1 MLPVGF
7 TCCLCP
13 GPSEEATCQVCC
25 LLGGMECGL
34 LKALGIWNLGASQG
48 TGCHQEPGSVPW
60 VFIGSSSK
68 RPVSPMSWVGF
79 CRKGLSSGVPGLWHR
94 TESLPSLPAL
104 RDWTWICSVSGE
116 PLDIVPCA
124 QTEHPSIEAKPP
136 NDQNA
141 ACLCPRLR
149 HPVMPPIWG
158 THTGCVYSLF
168 STLLLLF
175 HMMLVHTWN
184 FCVHSLPSSILVVQ
198 SWELGSKF
206 LFVVSNDYYSLTLIF
221 FQKGEGRGCK

>member
-1 MLPVGF
+1 MLPVGC

-13 GPSEEATCQVCC
+13 GPSEEATGQVCC

-34 LKALGIWNLGASQG
+34 LKSLGIWNLGASQG

-94 TESLPSLPAL
+94 TESLPSLSAL
-104 RDWTWICSVSGE
+104 QDWTWICNVNGE

-149 HPVMPPIWG
+149 DTQSCHPSEALTLVVSTASFLLYFCFFTWCLF
-158 THTGCVYSLF
+158 THETSVF
-168 STLLLLF
+168 TLY
-175 HMMLVHTWN
+175 H
-184 FCVHSLPSSILVVQ
+184 LPS
-198 SWELGSKF
+198 
-206 LFVVSNDYYSLTLIF
+206 
-221 FQKGEGRGCK
+221 